1 MTSIKLF
8 RGAFGRV
15 CLLNVSGDFVTHA
28 HADAHIIVWLEGA
41 GGEMTIGSETVRP
54 GPNMAAGINAF
65 QPHSH
70 ALAHDGRP
78 GKFLA
83 FYIDQDWAN
92 ARRGLTKGEPLFARA
107 SIEIDPWL
115 REMFAVLYDRL
126 SDNDIDD
133 LIDYEMHRL
142 IDSLLDAANEAQP
155 RRRRAAVDPL
165 EMDFRVRKAIDLM
178 KARVCD
184 RICFDE
190 VAKSVGLSR
199 PHFFALFKEETSLT
213 PNVYWNTLRMDEAM
227 RQLQSRE
234 SLTSVACN
242 LGFTTQGNFS
252 RFFRDHTGVPPT
264 LYREAALA

>member
-1 MTSIKLF
+1 M
-8 RGAFGRV
+8 
-15 CLLNVSGDFVTHA
+15 
-28 HADAHIIVWLEGA
+28 
-41 GGEMTIGSETVRP
+41 
-54 GPNMAAGINAF
+54 
-65 QPHSH
+65 
-70 ALAHDGRP
+70 
-78 GKFLA
+78 
-83 FYIDQDWAN
+83 
-92 ARRGLTKGEPLFARA
+92 
-107 SIEIDPWL
+107 
-115 REMFAVLYDRL
+115 LYDRL

-133 LIDYEMHRL
+133 FIDYEVHRM
-142 IDSLLDAANEAQP
+142 IDSLLDAADASRP
-155 RRRRAAVDPL
+155 RRRRMPVGQHD
-165 EMDFRVRKAIDLM
+165 MDFRVRKAIDLM
-178 KARVCD
+178 KSRVCD

-264 LYREAALA
+264 LYREAASA

>member
-41 GGEMTIGSETVRP
+41 GGEMTIGGETVRP
-54 GPNMAAGINAF
+54 GPGMAAGINAF

-70 ALAHDGRP
+70 ALAHDGRV

-83 FYIDQDWAN
+83 FYIDQDWTS
-92 ARRGLTKGEPLFARA
+92 ARRGLPAGEPLFTQAA
-107 SIEIDPWL
+107 IAIDPWL
-115 REMFAVLYDRL
+115 REMSALLYDRL
-126 SDNDIDD
+126 GDNDIDD
-133 LIDYEMHRL
+133 FIDYEVHRL
-142 IDSLLDAANEAQP
+142 IDSLLDAADEARP
-155 RRRRAAVDPL
+155 RRRRMPAGQHD
-165 EMDFRVRKAIDLM
+165 MDFRVRKAIDLM
-178 KARVCD
+178 KTRVCD
-184 RICFDE
+184 RVCFDE

-264 LYREAALA
+264 LYREAASA